1 MEIFHTHIPAEY
13 VNDSRRKAWSA
24 YCYLYGHTLWGGIM
38 KSLLVLILVLSFSTD
53 AFAGRW
59 RNRGGN
65 QQPPQQQQTH
75 LPAAQP
81 RQEVPEANAAAKT
94 TVEPLSDNKLQMD
107 DWIID
112 SQEEIIA
119 ASTDKNRKVK
129 LVRDRRLDA
138 AAQDRQYARAT
149 WYLSLPASDS
159 VSVSVLEAM
168 GHGCI
173 PLLSD
178 LPANHELV
186 RHGENGLVLPE
197 GEPVLPVANLVGLD
211 DLATRAGEVGRVNR
225 HWVEQ
230 HGLFAPAVQGLLNR
244 MAQL

>member
-1 MEIFHTHIPAEY
+1 MAAEMRALGARE
-13 VNDSRRKAWSA
+13 VRVFPFGLERMPPPSA
-24 YCYLYGHTLWGGIM
+24 SKEPWRC
-38 KSLLVLILVLSFSTD
+38 
-53 AFAGRW
+53 FA
-59 RNRGGN
+59 NRGLE
-65 QQPPQQQQTH
+65 PIYRPDRV
-75 LPAAQP
+75 LEVFAVLAARHP
-81 RQEVPEANAAAKT
+81 GARLVVANDGSLRGALVSRAQRPDLAGK
-94 TVEPLSDNKLQMD
+94 VEF
-107 DWIID
+107 
-112 SQEEIIA
+112 
-119 ASTDKNRKVK
+119 VG
-129 LVRDRRLDA
+129 RLDA

-186 RHGENGLVLPE
+186 RNGENGLVLPE

-211 DLATRAGEVGRVNR
+211 DLATRAGEVGRANR